1 MLILQRTHTGL
12 HHMVSLK
19 YNKCMSIKN
28 SFYIL
33 SRKKKMVCAYMKYTK
48 LFLVY
53 NTSTV

>member
-1 MLILQRTHTGL
+1 MLILQGTHTGL

-33 SRKKKMVCAYMKYTK
+33 SRKKNGLCLYEVHKT
-48 LFLVY
+48 LPRL
-53 NTSTV
+53 